1 MFGQK
6 KLRIKGGTQTQYS
19 NAPPG
24 KNTKSKDT
32 RKDEKSFHLPV
43 HKILNTKDGV
53 SETKTNKKGKYKSKD
68 KKFITS
74 PVNQSLNE
82 GYSGAGD
89 DCEEDA
95 QKDPEQR
102 GALQRMEMS
111 IEEHLIFLT

>member
-1 MFGQK
+1 M
-6 KLRIKGGTQTQYS
+6 S
-19 NAPPG
+19 
-24 KNTKSKDT
+24 
-32 RKDEKSFHLPV
+32 
-43 HKILNTKDGV
+43 TKDWV

-102 GALQRMEMS
+102 GALQRMQMS
-111 IEEHLIFLT
+111 IEEHLIFVT